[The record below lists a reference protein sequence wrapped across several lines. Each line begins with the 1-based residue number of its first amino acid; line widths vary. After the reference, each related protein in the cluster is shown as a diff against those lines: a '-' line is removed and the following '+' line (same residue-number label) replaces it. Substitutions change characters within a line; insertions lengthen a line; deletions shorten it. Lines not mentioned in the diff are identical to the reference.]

1 MPYALCP
8 IPYTL
13 YSMPYTLYPIPY
25 TLYPTPYTLYP
36 ILYTLYPTLL
46 PIVRKARYSAFVA
59 PHCTKSRTVRTMR
72 THFVTL
78 AAALLIANSEYYISN
93 TLMGVAYE
101 VRPSVDLFIYCG
113 PSF

>member
-1 MPYALCP
+1 ML
-8 IPYTL
+8 YTL
-13 YSMPYTLYPIPY
+13 YPNTLYPITYTLYPLPSTLFPIPYTLYPIPY
-25 TLYPTPYTLYP
+25 TLYPTP
-36 ILYTLYPTLL
+36 L
-46 PIVRKARYSAFVA
+46 PIVRKIRYSAFVA
-59 PHCTKSRTVRTMR
+59 PHCTKSRSFRTMR

-78 AAALLIANSEYYISN
+78 AAALLIVNSEYYISN